1 MQRVAKEN
9 KTQAKTKK
17 NYKVK
22 TTSLDKK
29 IYLFNNCQLDFS
41 MLQNNSY
48 LVMVIFWNWK
58 IEKKN
63 CT

>member
-48 LVMVIFWNWK
+48 LVMVIF
-58 IEKKN
+58 
-63 CT
+63 